1 MICVSYTRTMSCI
14 LMEETPSDI
23 IARQNKHIAEYVSA
37 RKWKIEKK
45 YSDRRKD
52 RNDDSAFREM
62 KEDGISGK
70 FDLVIMDSVYRFGIS
85 FCHAYD
91 LLALVFVPAEIHFAV
106 AEDNFCSLD
115 CSKEETM
122 LYLQKKKSE
131 YRSIHTKETVGRK
144 LEKRIYEKYG
154 YFHKDGVMELVI
166 DEKAA
171 PTIRKVFSLV
181 CEGYTLKETADILNN
196 DGYVPPH
203 ISRKKRGVDGRFA
216 DGELWL
222 PSQIRNI
229 VINPLYMGEWHRT
242 IACKK
247 VIVPCPP
254 IVSEEVFRKANQL
267 CVERRN
273 GAKSDFKTSENMLSG
288 IFYDY
293 DTGTPIHQYRN
304 QTSGE
309 KVFRLQYPKPP
320 HIDYPKML
328 ISYNEVEAT
337 VRSML
342 KKEQEKAKLVLS
354 MLDTAE
360 FATYKQKRLEPLYD
374 EAQKAFEIMKDTEYR
389 YRQESCMTADE
400 IVSVQR
406 KNDEILQHALSKIE
420 KIENLLSANNP
431 WVGLYAN
438 MKLPDKLTSTYMRKY
453 IIRASCEKF
462 EKVRIEIKEKEAFS
476 QFPQIWFKEE

>member
-70 FDLVIMDSVYRFGIS
+70 FDLVVMDSVYRFGIS
-85 FCHAYD
+85 FYHAYD

-106 AEDNFCSLD
+106 VEDKFCSLD

-181 CEGYTLKETADILNN
+181 C
-196 DGYVPPH
+196 
-203 ISRKKRGVDGRFA
+203 
-216 DGELWL
+216 
-222 PSQIRNI
+222 
-229 VINPLYMGEWHRT
+229 
-242 IACKK
+242 
-247 VIVPCPP
+247 
-254 IVSEEVFRKANQL
+254 
-267 CVERRN
+267 
-273 GAKSDFKTSENMLSG
+273 
-288 IFYDY
+288 
-293 DTGTPIHQYRN
+293 
-304 QTSGE
+304 
-309 KVFRLQYPKPP
+309 
-320 HIDYPKML
+320 
-328 ISYNEVEAT
+328 
-337 VRSML
+337 
-342 KKEQEKAKLVLS
+342 
-354 MLDTAE
+354 
-360 FATYKQKRLEPLYD
+360 
-374 EAQKAFEIMKDTEYR
+374 
-389 YRQESCMTADE
+389 
-400 IVSVQR
+400 
-406 KNDEILQHALSKIE
+406 
-420 KIENLLSANNP
+420 
-431 WVGLYAN
+431 
-438 MKLPDKLTSTYMRKY
+438 
-453 IIRASCEKF
+453 
-462 EKVRIEIKEKEAFS
+462 
-476 QFPQIWFKEE
+476 